1 MQNLITGFIL
11 IGLTIFFYIFLFFK
25 NDNKKLK
32 RSVKKGIK
40 QFIKNS
46 IRLFAVFLII
56 GLLQSFLSK
65 EAVANFL
72 LKFQGFKGIIFGEL
86 TGAIMMGPVASGYPI
101 GKYLVEN
108 GASIS
113 LISAFLLSWVLIGIV
128 SISIEFKEF
137 EVKFAISRNVLTL
150 IFIILISILMEILI

>member
-1 MQNLITGFIL
+1 MQNLITGLAL

-25 NDNKKLK
+25 NNNKKLK
-32 RSVKKGIK
+32 RSVKKGVK

-65 EAVANFL
+65 ESVANFL
-72 LKFQGFKGIIFGEL
+72 LNFQGFKGIIFGEL

-101 GKYLVEN
+101 GKYLLEN
-108 GASIS
+108 GASVS

-128 SISIEFKEF
+128 SITIEFKELG
-137 EVKFAISRNVLTL
+137 VKFAISRNILTL
-150 IFIILISILMEILI
+150 IFIILISILMGILI

>member
-11 IGLTIFFYIFLFFK
+11 IGITIFFYAFFLFK

-32 RSVKKGIK
+32 RSFKKGIK

-46 IRLFAVFLII
+46 IRLFAVFVII

-65 EAVANFL
+65 ESVANFL

-86 TGAIMMGPVASGYPI
+86 TGAVMMGPVASGYPI
-101 GKYLVEN
+101 GKYLLEN

-137 EVKFAISRNVLTL
+137 GVKFAISRNILTL
-150 IFIILISILMEILI
+150 VFIILISILMGILI